1 MDPEK
6 EVLRQ
11 LGELDVDK
19 LKLVHAELSLA
30 EITDETKKDS
40 ESYIRK
46 MIMRHL
52 SSADVIDSEDEGV
65 STYLHLNTFIETLT
79 KMEDPKETDEKPANG
94 DETATKTDVTL
105 TDDTDTAKVSKTNER
120 SAQNDSDRHSDRKF
134 NRQQKDLLRS
144 SF

>member
-30 EITDETKKDS
+30 EITDEAKKDS

-52 SSADVIDSEDEGV
+52 SSADVVDAEDEGV

-79 KMEDPKETDEKPANG
+79 KTEDPKDSTDEKPANG
-94 DETATKTDVTL
+94 DEIATETDVTL
-105 TDDTDTAKVSKTNER
+105 TDDTNAAKVSKINER
-120 SAQNDSDRHSDRKF
+120 SERNYVQLPRVGIV
-134 NRQQKDLLRS
+134 
-144 SF
+144 